1 MEQLVSFLDART
13 MVLMSAVLFVSL
25 TGVLIY
31 TYFYRK
37 TYRGFGALTLG
48 QLSWSLGVFLLFYRL
63 LGPDSSL
70 VAGNGLLFLQGVL
83 WYYGIA
89 LYGEIDRIG
98 LRNAVNVVL
107 AVGSE
112 ILVVYYTFFDFD
124 TCARVV
130 VVSGYSALVYGRIAL
145 EPYLLRRWRT
155 YSMQAVFSAL
165 LFAVGV
171 AYAIRAH
178 VALHAAVCAV
188 GGPDP
193 VVKVLLLSSMF
204 LLPAVTFSILS
215 MTSGRV
221 EAELRETQGAL
232 RRQAQTD
239 FLTGIAN
246 RRHFL
251 EQAEQ
256 VLQRAGERGETVSLL
271 MLDLDFFKDI
281 NDTYGHQTGDAVL
294 RAVSRRL
301 GEVLR
306 DVDVIGRLG
315 GEEFGVLLPG
325 LERKDAVAVADRLRE
340 AVAALR
346 PGGHAVTASL
356 GVASGV
362 MALNDL
368 LARADACLYAAKAAG
383 RNRVVCS
390 DCLGALKQEKTA

>member
-1 MEQLVSFLDART
+1 
-13 MVLMSAVLFVSL
+13 
-25 TGVLIY
+25 
-31 TYFYRK
+31 
-37 TYRGFGALTLG
+37 
-48 QLSWSLGVFLLFYRL
+48 
-63 LGPDSSL
+63 
-70 VAGNGLLFLQGVL
+70 
-83 WYYGIA
+83 
-89 LYGEIDRIG
+89 
-98 LRNAVNVVL
+98 
-107 AVGSE
+107 
-112 ILVVYYTFFDFD
+112 
-124 TCARVV
+124 
-130 VVSGYSALVYGRIAL
+130 
-145 EPYLLRRWRT
+145 
-155 YSMQAVFSAL
+155 MQAVFSAL
-165 LFAVGV
+165 LFLVSAS
-171 AYAIRAH
+171 YAIRAY
-178 VALHAAVCAV
+178 VSLQATVCAL

-193 VVKVLLLSSMF
+193 IVKLLLLSSMF

-221 EAELRETQGAL
+221 EAELRETQEAL

-346 PGGHAVTASL
+346 PGGHAITASL

-362 MALNDL
+362 TALNDL
-368 LARADACLYAAKAAG
+368 LARADACLYAAKDAG

-390 DCLGALKQEKTA
+390 DCLQALKQEKTA